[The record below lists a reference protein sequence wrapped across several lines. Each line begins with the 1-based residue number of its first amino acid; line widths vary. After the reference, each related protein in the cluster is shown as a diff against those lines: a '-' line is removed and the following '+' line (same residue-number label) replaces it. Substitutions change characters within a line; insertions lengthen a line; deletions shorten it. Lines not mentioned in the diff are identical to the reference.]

1 MRSPVNNSKRNLIFV
16 AILLALLLLPL
27 KGSLSD
33 LQALPESFFGR
44 KQLITWTA
52 RLRYRLLDDQLFNHV
67 LRSDEGWLVYSD
79 EHNLADYQKSDVF
92 TEAQLAQIQTNLT
105 TLQQQLA
112 QEGIR
117 LYVIIPPNKDSIYP
131 EKVPAEIPVIGSQS
145 RLEQLVSYLQP
156 QDGFPML
163 DLRPALL
170 AARQHDPVY
179 YATDTHW
186 NATGSYV
193 AYRQIADLLA
203 KDFPMIIPHDLSEYQ
218 QASQTYSGDLNR
230 IAGDLGLSEQI
241 ITLNPTFSQ
250 QVTQTET
257 VENDIKILI
266 TETSDPN
273 LPRAV
278 IFRDSFFESIIPSL
292 STHFSRSVNVWSFAY
307 DPQLVAREKPD
318 LVIFECTERYLQFL
332 LYLP

>member
-1 MRSPVNNSKRNLIFV
+1 MNNSKRNLIFV
-16 AILLALLLLPL
+16 VILLALLLLPL

-33 LQALPESFFGR
+33 IESLPEHFFGR
-44 KQLITWTA
+44 QQLISWTA
-52 RLRYRLLDDQLFNHV
+52 RLRYRLLDDQLFNRV
-67 LRSDEGWLVYSD
+67 LRSDEGWLVYTD
-79 EHNLADYQKSDVF
+79 EHNLEDYQKSDVF

-112 QEGIR
+112 QENIR
-117 LYVIIPPNKDSIYP
+117 FYVIIPPNKDSIYP
-131 EKVPAEIPVIGSQS
+131 EKVPAEVPVIGSQS

-156 QDGFPML
+156 QDGSPVL

-170 AARQHDPVY
+170 AARQHDLVY
-179 YATDTHW
+179 HATDTHW

-193 AYRQIADLLA
+193 AYRQIAALLA

>member
-1 MRSPVNNSKRNLIFV
+1 MNNSKRNLIFV

-52 RLRYRLLDDQLFNHV
+52 RLRYRLLDDQLFNRV
-67 LRSDEGWLVYSD
+67 LRSDDGWLVYSD

-156 QDGFPML
+156 QDGFPVL

-179 YATDTHW
+179 HATDTHW

-257 VENDIKILI
+257 VENDIKLLI

-292 STHFSRSVNVWSFAY
+292 STHFSRSVNVRSLVY

>member
-1 MRSPVNNSKRNLIFV
+1 MNNSKRNLIFV
-16 AILLALLLLPL
+16 AILLGLLLLPL
-27 KGSLSD
+27 KGNLSD

-52 RLRYRLLDDQLFNHV
+52 RLRYRLLGDRIFNHV
-67 LRSDEGWLVYSD
+67 LRSDDGWLVYND
-79 EHNLADYQKSDVF
+79 GHNLEDYQKSDVF

-145 RLEQLVSYLQP
+145 RLEQLLSYLQS
-156 QDGFPML
+156 QGSFPVL

-170 AARQHDPVY
+170 AARQQNLLY

-193 AYRQIADLLA
+193 AYRQIAALLG
-203 KDFPMIIPHDLSEYQ
+203 KDFPMIIPHDLSEYK

-278 IFRDSFFESIIPSL
+278 IFRDSFFSLIIPSL
-292 STHFSRSVNVWSFAY
+292 STHFSRSVNVRSLVY

-318 LVIFECTERYLQFL
+318 LVIFECTERFLHTL

>member
-1 MRSPVNNSKRNLIFV
+1 
-16 AILLALLLLPL
+16 
-27 KGSLSD
+27 
-33 LQALPESFFGR
+33 
-44 KQLITWTA
+44 
-52 RLRYRLLDDQLFNHV
+52 
-67 LRSDEGWLVYSD
+67 
-79 EHNLADYQKSDVF
+79 
-92 TEAQLAQIQTNLT
+92 
-105 TLQQQLA
+105 
-112 QEGIR
+112 
-117 LYVIIPPNKDSIYP
+117 
-131 EKVPAEIPVIGSQS
+131 
-145 RLEQLVSYLQP
+145 
-156 QDGFPML
+156 
-163 DLRPALL
+163 
-170 AARQHDPVY
+170 
-179 YATDTHW
+179 
-186 NATGSYV
+186 V

-257 VENDIKILI
+257 VENDIKLLI

>member
-1 MRSPVNNSKRNLIFV
+1 MNNSKRNLIFV

-52 RLRYRLLDDQLFNHV
+52 RLRYRLLDDQLFNRV
-67 LRSDEGWLVYSD
+67 LRSDDGWLVYSD

-179 YATDTHW
+179 HATDTHW

-257 VENDIKILI
+257 VENDIKLLI

-278 IFRDSFFESIIPSL
+278 IFRDSFFTLIIPSL

-318 LVIFECTERYLQFL
+318 LVIFECSERYLQFL